1 MTIRETLKAASLR
14 LEAAGV
20 PDSAFD
26 AQAML
31 AHVLHET
38 DMLRMRAEGY
48 REVPKEAA
56 ARYEALIAR
65 REARE
70 PMQYILGETE
80 FMGLPFHV
88 EPGVLIPR
96 FDTEVLC
103 EEALRRLG
111 EGKRRVL
118 DIGTGSGAIAVTM
131 AKLAPHCEVTAVD
144 VSDTALSI
152 AKGNAERN
160 GVQICFVKSDCFAAL
175 AGETFDMII
184 SNPPYIDEGEMKEL
198 MPEVLQE
205 PELALFGGADG
216 LDFYRR
222 ISREAG
228 EHLAPG
234 GCLLFEIGWKQKD
247 AVSALVRR
255 YIGEPF
261 ALKDYGDNW
270 RVVGAALSA
279 ACGDS
284 SPNGRA
290 GER

>member
-1 MTIRETLKAASLR
+1 MTVRETLKAAAAR
-14 LEAAGV
+14 LAAVGV
-20 PDSAFD
+20 PDSAYD

-31 AHVLHET
+31 AHVLGER

-48 REVPKEAA
+48 REVAQEAA
-56 ARYEALIAR
+56 ARYEELLSR
-65 REARE
+65 REKRE

-80 FMGLPFHV
+80 FMGLTFHV

-111 EGKRRVL
+111 GEKHRVL
-118 DIGTGSGAIAVTM
+118 DIGTGSGAIAVTI
-131 AKLAPHCEVTAVD
+131 AKLAPACEVTAVD
-144 VSDTALSI
+144 VSDTALRV
-152 AKGNAERN
+152 ACGNAERN
-160 GVQICFVKSDCFAAL
+160 GVKVRFVKSDCFNEL
-175 AGETFDMII
+175 TGETFHMII
-184 SNPPYIDEGEMKEL
+184 SNPPYIDEAEMKEL

-222 ISREAG
+222 IIREARA
-228 EHLAPG
+228 HLASG

-247 AVSALVRR
+247 AVGALLRET
-255 YIGEPF
+255 IGEPF

-270 RVVGAALSA
+270 RVVGAALSVA
-279 ACGDS
+279 SGDS
-284 SPNGRA
+284 SF
-290 GER
+290 

>member
-1 MTIRETLKAASLR
+1 MTIRETLKEAAAR
-14 LEAAGV
+14 LDAAGV

-56 ARYEALIAR
+56 ERYNALIAR

-111 EGKRRVL
+111 KGKRRVL

-131 AKLAPHCEVTAVD
+131 A
-144 VSDTALSI
+144 
-152 AKGNAERN
+152 
-160 GVQICFVKSDCFAAL
+160 
-175 AGETFDMII
+175 
-184 SNPPYIDEGEMKEL
+184 
-198 MPEVLQE
+198 
-205 PELALFGGADG
+205 
-216 LDFYRR
+216 
-222 ISREAG
+222 
-228 EHLAPG
+228 
-234 GCLLFEIGWKQKD
+234 
-247 AVSALVRR
+247 
-255 YIGEPF
+255 
-261 ALKDYGDNW
+261 
-270 RVVGAALSA
+270 
-279 ACGDS
+279 
-284 SPNGRA
+284 
-290 GER
+290 